1 MWRYH
6 PGVPRLL
13 YSKVTQTQVTQN
25 PQYNIFHYTTKS
37 FHQPN
42 TLLMGIVDSD
52 EYSNRQILLLAQL
65 LHINNLGNRDQID
78 AADTDLISQILTE
91 YKNHQVMKLD
101 GKQIKLTKKQ
111 QLLDLYDNLLTAFDV
126 KSTVQLANAVY
137 FKRIGELDNAIDKY
151 KSEFKSILEE

>member
-1 MWRYH
+1 
-6 PGVPRLL
+6 
-13 YSKVTQTQVTQN
+13 
-25 PQYNIFHYTTKS
+25 
-37 FHQPN
+37 
-42 TLLMGIVDSD
+42 MGIVDSD